1 MIIEQVSNRIK
12 NLRFQKNNMSQQEL
26 ADLVGCSRQ
35 TINALENNRYSLSY
49 ILEKKD
55 CLYLTLV
62 SKR

>member
-1 MIIEQVSNRIK
+1 
-12 NLRFQKNNMSQQEL
+12 MSQQEL

-35 TINALENNRYSLSY
+35 TINALENNRYSPSY

>member
-35 TINALENNRYSLSY
+35 TINALENNRYSPSY